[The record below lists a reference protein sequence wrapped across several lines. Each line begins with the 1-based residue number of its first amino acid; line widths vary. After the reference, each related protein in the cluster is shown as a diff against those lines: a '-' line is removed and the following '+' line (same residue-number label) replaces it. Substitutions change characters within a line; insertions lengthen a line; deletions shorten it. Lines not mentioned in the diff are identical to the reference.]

1 MAAIDQYLRQIL
13 EATYGEEVRHSI
25 HDAIKQNYMD
35 VSDSVR
41 QANEAADAAEGAVA
55 QANQATANVNAVVNK
70 ANQAS
75 STANEASQRATSAA
89 GRVEAIEQKYANAT
103 ATATQLAEGATPTA
117 SLTDGPNGKIFSF
130 GIPKGKTGAK
140 GDTGATGAKGD
151 TGATPQL
158 SIGTVAKGDD
168 AAATITGTAEN
179 PVLNLTLPK
188 GDKGDTGATG
198 GKGDKGDKGETGATG
213 QTGPQGPTGA
223 TPRLSVGTVSTG
235 LPGSQASVTITGTA
249 EDPVLNFAI
258 PKGDTG
264 VAENIYGNTVPMSE
278 ADSTTVA
285 AAIGKKANAS
295 DTYTKA
301 QVDAMI
307 AGATDA
313 DAVHSVNGK
322 SATNHA
328 VTVYAED
335 VSMSG
340 SDSTNIPNKLKQYV
354 KTVNGTAPDPITGNV
369 TVATGGGDASVG
381 LIRRVIGIAVSDWA
395 GSGPYTY
402 TYQDADIKVGMVV
415 LEDTLSDEYAQLG
428 INTYTVQNGSLTIAT
443 TVKPTADWSLDIALG
458 MDGSSILD
466 DVGNLQNKVGTST
479 LTTTAQNLSDAVNEL
494 DDDLS
499 HQSQQIGDL
508 EELQTTATTDLVS
521 AINENHL
528 QFKEKVDTPRARK
541 YILLGDSYMGLG
553 LGNQIVVQTGITA
566 TIFSAGGGGFVGKGG
581 TYTFLT
587 GLQKAIEDFTAEQKN
602 AITDIYVLGGYNDYN
617 FPSSDIA
624 NAMSTFHEYV
634 VTTFPNATV
643 TLGVIAFS
651 KRDAD
656 LAFIEENVIPTYMN
670 YARILCWRF
679 IPYANMPIHYPDAI
693 SSDGVHPVSTQ
704 GIADYVSQYIMRGSA
719 SYSNT
724 LKNAVV
730 PYGNTVSSG
739 SMTLRTKIE
748 NGMCTIY
755 NESLAG
761 FVFGSAYSFVNGLNP
776 NDRTTIFTYDGF
788 ARGILL
794 ENPTSGMPSIAINI
808 PVIGVW
814 IDNATFEDCDGVLY
828 FAYGYIGLAI
838 KRRNGQPQTAFSTSS
853 FVIPPFSITVPS
865 DLC

>member
-25 HDAIKQNYMD
+25 HDAIQQNYMD

-41 QANEAADAAEGAVA
+41 QANEAAEAAEGAVA
-55 QANQATANVNAVVNK
+55 QANQATANVNAVVSA

-89 GRVEAIEQKYANAT
+89 SRVETIEQKYTNAT

-117 SLTDGPNGKIFSF
+117 SLTDGPNGKIFAF
-130 GIPKGKTGAK
+130 GIPKGKTGDK
-140 GDTGATGAKGD
+140 GATGATGAKGE

-158 SIGTVAKGDD
+158 SIGTVSKGDN

-235 LPGSQASVTITGTA
+235 LPGSQASVTITGTT

-264 VAENIYGNTVPMSE
+264 IAENIYGNTVPMSE
-278 ADSTTVA
+278 QDPTTVA
-285 AAIGKKANAS
+285 QAIANA
-295 DTYTKA
+295 
-301 QVDAMI
+301 
-307 AGATDA
+307 TDN

-381 LIRRVIGIAVSDWA
+381 LIRRVIGIAVSDWV

-428 INTYTVQNGSLTIAT
+428 INTYTIQNGSLTIAT

-466 DVGNLQNKVGTST
+466 DVVALQTKVGTSP

-494 DDDLS
+494 DDEIDDLRPV
-499 HQSQQIGDL
+499 I
-508 EELQTTATTDLVS
+508 VS
-521 AINENHL
+521 
-528 QFKEKVDTPRARK
+528 V
-541 YILLGDSYMGLG
+541 
-553 LGNQIVVQTGITA
+553 
-566 TIFSAGGGGFVGKGG
+566 
-581 TYTFLT
+581 
-587 GLQKAIEDFTAEQKN
+587 
-602 AITDIYVLGGYNDYN
+602 
-617 FPSSDIA
+617 
-624 NAMSTFHEYV
+624 
-634 VTTFPNATV
+634 TV
-643 TLGVIAFS
+643 TPESISMSETDQAKLTSDMIKVWHYGDKSKLTKPLEITPGNGSVSFNDARATSQTVFTVAFM
-651 KRDAD
+651 R
-656 LAFIEENVIPTYMN
+656 T
-670 YARILCWRF
+670 
-679 IPYANMPIHYPDAI
+679 AN
-693 SSDGVHPVSTQ
+693 
-704 GIADYVSQYIMRGSA
+704 
-719 SYSNT
+719 
-724 LKNAVV
+724 
-730 PYGNTVSSG
+730 
-739 SMTLRTKIE
+739 
-748 NGMCTIY
+748 
-755 NESLAG
+755 
-761 FVFGSAYSFVNGLNP
+761 
-776 NDRTTIFTYDGF
+776 
-788 ARGILL
+788 
-794 ENPTSGMPSIAINI
+794 
-808 PVIGVW
+808 
-814 IDNATFEDCDGVLY
+814 
-828 FAYGYIGLAI
+828 
-838 KRRNGQPQTAFSTSS
+838 
-853 FVIPPFSITVPS
+853 
-865 DLC
+865 